1 MLSYCK
7 FCIFQNLQYD
17 TYLAV
22 QPEGDEHEEEER
34 WPEGGGGEGGHRR
47 GVHHKGQA
55 GTWGRDRDINI
66 IIFLY
71 RSYIIVSNH
80 GQNVRYSPCFVR

>member
-7 FCIFQNLQYD
+7 FCIFQNLQHD

-34 WPEGGGGEGGHRR
+34 
-47 GVHHKGQA
+47 
-55 GTWGRDRDINI
+55 
-66 IIFLY
+66 
-71 RSYIIVSNH
+71 
-80 GQNVRYSPCFVR
+80 